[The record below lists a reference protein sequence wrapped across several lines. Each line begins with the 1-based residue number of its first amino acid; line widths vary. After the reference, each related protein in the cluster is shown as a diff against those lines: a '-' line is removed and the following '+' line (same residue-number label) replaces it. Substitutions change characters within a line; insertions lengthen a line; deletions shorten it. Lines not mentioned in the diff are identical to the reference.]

1 MGLIAMT
8 AYGVNWETYMWNEFD
23 DDTEVSDNDICDHC
37 DDPLCPGCGP
47 TVSGQLVKVVL
58 IVVGI
63 LVLALVLKGLFGALT
78 DSSESSS
85 DKKSELREP
94 ERTPDTTSPASPNS
108 TIAPNIVIS
117 PSGNPTKNVIK
128 SVVQVAIFSKGE
140 MCGWGSGTVI
150 NDSKTVLTNN
160 HVIASDPACAVDA
173 IEVWTVD
180 SLADRPRATYR
191 ASIRSTDEA
200 ADLALLALTP
210 ISSDA
215 PQLAPVPMTSE
226 PEVGEDIFVIGFPSI
241 GGSSITV
248 SKGVVSG
255 FTQDAGVTWIKTD
268 ASVSGGNSGGAAV
281 NSKGELIGVPT
292 MASAGEDG
300 EVVDCRPVVDT
311 NKDGKVNELDECKPI
326 GGFLN
331 LLSPI
336 DRATALLNGTDMTRS
351 SDPAAFI
358 PPNNQAQR
366 MLDAVNKERKRE
378 GVAPLTWCRNLAA
391 ASTTHAKDM
400 AKRGYFEHDTPE
412 GLDPTDRAET
422 SGYGG
427 GAGENIAALQ
437 ESVVEVMDAWMNS
450 TGHRANILDPSYN
463 HFGFGIARGRYDGYS
478 GYFWVQNFGLDGT
491 C

>member
-1 MGLIAMT
+1 
-8 AYGVNWETYMWNEFD
+8 MWNEFD
-23 DDTEVSDNDICDHC
+23 DDTEVSDDNICDHC

-47 TVSGQLVKVVL
+47 TVSGQLIKVVL
-58 IVVGI
+58 VIVGI
-63 LVLALVLKGLFGALT
+63 LLLAVVIKGLAGALM
-78 DSSESSS
+78 DNSESSS
-85 DKKSELREP
+85 DEKSQLREP
-94 ERTPDTTSPASPNS
+94 ERSPVTTSSASPTT
-108 TIAPNIVIS
+108 TIQPNIVIS
-117 PSGNPTKNVIK
+117 PSGNPTKDVIK

-150 NDSKTVLTNN
+150 NDSKTVLTNH
-160 HVIASDPACAVDA
+160 HVIAPDGTCPVDA

-180 SLADRPRATYR
+180 SLADRPRSTYK
-191 ASIRSTDEA
+191 ASIRNTDEK

-210 ISSDA
+210 IASDA
-215 PQLAPVPMTSE
+215 PELAPVPMADE

-255 FTQDAGVTWIKTD
+255 FTQDSGVTWIKTD
-268 ASVSGGNSGGAAV
+268 ASISGGNSGGAAV

-311 NKDGKVNELDECKPI
+311 NKDGKVDDRDECKPI

-336 DRATALLNGTDMTRS
+336 ERATSLLDATDMTRS
-351 SDPAAFI
+351 SDPAAFV
-358 PPNNQAQR
+358 PPNDQAQR
-366 MLDAVNKERKRE
+366 MLNAVNKEREKE
-378 GVAPLTWCRNLAA
+378 NVAPLTWCRNLAA
-391 ASTTHAKDM
+391 AATSHAQDM
-400 AKRGYFEHDTPE
+400 AKRGYYEHDTPE
-412 GLDPTDRAET
+412 GLDPTDRAEI
-422 SGYGG
+422 SGYRG
-427 GAGENIAALQ
+427 GAGENIAAMQ
-437 ESVVEVMDAWMNS
+437 KSVVEVMDAWMNS
-450 TGHRANILDPSYN
+450 EGHRENLLDSSYR
-463 HFGFGIARGRYDGYS
+463 HFGFGIARGRYNGMT

>member
-1 MGLIAMT
+1 
-8 AYGVNWETYMWNEFD
+8 MWNEFD
-23 DDTEVSDNDICDHC
+23 DETEVSDNDICDHC

-47 TVSGQLVKVVL
+47 TVSGQLIKTVL

-78 DSSESSS
+78 DSSGSGS
-85 DKKSELREP
+85 DNQSQLREP
-94 ERTPDTTSPASPNS
+94 EKSPETTFPKSP
-108 TIAPNIVIS
+108 TTTVEPNIVIS
-117 PSGNPTKNVIK
+117 PSGNPTKDVIK

-150 NDSKTVLTNN
+150 NDSLTVLTNN
-160 HVIASDPACAVDA
+160 HVINPDGGCVVDA

-191 ASIRSTDEA
+191 ASIRSKDEP
-200 ADLALLALTP
+200 ADLAILALTP
-210 ISSDA
+210 ISSGS
-215 PQLAPVPMTSE
+215 PELAPVPMNQET
-226 PEVGEDIFVIGFPSI
+226 EVGEDIFVIGFPSI

-292 MASAGEDG
+292 MASASEGGD
-300 EVVDCRPVVDT
+300 VVDCRPVVDT
-311 NKDGKVNELDECKPI
+311 NKDGKVTELDECKPI

-336 DRATALLNGTDMTRS
+336 ERATSLLEATDMTKS
-351 SDPAAFI
+351 SDPAAFV
-358 PPNNQAQR
+358 PPNNQAKR
-366 MLDAVNKERKRE
+366 MLDAVNSERNKE
-378 GVAPLTWCRNLAA
+378 GLAPLTWCRNLASS
-391 ASTTHAKDM
+391 STAHAKDM

-412 GLDPTDRAET
+412 GIDPTDRAET

-427 GAGENIAALQ
+427 GAGENIAVLQ
-437 ESVVEVMDAWMNS
+437 KSVAEVMNDWMNS
-450 TGHRANILDPSYN
+450 TGHRENILEPSYN
-463 HFGFGIARGRYDGYS
+463 HFGFGIARGRYDGYT
-478 GYFWVQNFGLDGT
+478 GYFWVQNFGLTGN

>member
-1 MGLIAMT
+1 
-8 AYGVNWETYMWNEFD
+8 MWNEFD
-23 DDTEVSDNDICDHC
+23 DDTEVSDDHICDHC
-37 DDPLCPGCGP
+37 DDPICPGCGP
-47 TVSGQLVKVVL
+47 TVSGQLIKVVL
-58 IVVGI
+58 AVVGI
-63 LVLALVLKGLFGALT
+63 LILAVVIRGLTGVFDG
-78 DSSESSS
+78 SSEFSSE
-85 DKKSELREP
+85 DKGNLKEP
-94 ERTPDTTSPASPNS
+94 EKSPN
-108 TIAPNIVIS
+108 TTPPTAPTTTVQPNIVIS
-117 PSGNPTKNVIK
+117 PSGNPTKDVIK
-128 SVVQVAIFSKGE
+128 SVVQVAIFSKGK

-150 NDSKTVLTNN
+150 NDARTVLTNN
-160 HVIASDPACAVDA
+160 HVINPSAACPVDT

-180 SLADRPRATYR
+180 SLADRPRSTYQ
-191 ASIRSTDEA
+191 ASIRNTDEK

-210 ISSDA
+210 ITSDA
-215 PQLAPVPMTSE
+215 PELAPVPMSTE

-255 FTQDAGVTWIKTD
+255 FTQDAGVAWIKTD

-311 NKDGKVNELDECKPI
+311 NKDGEINDLDECKPI

-336 DRATALLNGTDMTRS
+336 ERATLLLNATDMTRT

-366 MLDAVNKERKRE
+366 MLDAVNKEREKE
-378 GVAPLTWCRNLAA
+378 NVAPLTWCRNLAA
-391 ASTTHAKDM
+391 AATSHAQDM
-400 AKRGYFEHDTPE
+400 AKRGFYDHDTPE
-412 GLDPTDRAET
+412 GLDPTDRAER

-427 GAGENIAALQ
+427 GAGENIAAMQ
-437 ESVVEVMDAWMNS
+437 RSVVEVIDAWMNS
-450 TGHRANILDPSYN
+450 EGHRENILDSSYL
-463 HFGFGIARGRYDGYS
+463 HFGFGIASGRYEGMT
-478 GYFWVQNFGLDGT
+478 GYFWVQKFGLNGT